1 MNKQEAIGHIEAL
14 YPPDSEYADTREI
27 GMWLMDDVVCS
38 GTPYQNWR
46 DLPEKDL
53 IRLAEYNL
61 AQAGEPVATCDTYEA
76 AEKAA
81 NEIWQEMQQ
90 EFKDRPDFGAGAI
103 MSESVI
109 IFDQDGEVC

>member
-1 MNKQEAIGHIEAL
+1 M
-14 YPPDSEYADTREI
+14 
-27 GMWLMDDVVCS
+27 
-38 GTPYQNWR
+38 
-46 DLPEKDL
+46 EKFTVAKVSDQVQGNFV
-53 IRLAEYNL
+53 AW
-61 AQAGEPVATCDTYEA
+61 AKPVATCDTCEA